1 MLTYIQS
8 LGTSFT
14 HTHVKECFGIFE
26 IQKKLS
32 QNQRN
37 ERPIGSVSRDQKPNA
52 E

>member
-8 LGTSFT
+8 LETSFT

-37 ERPIGSVSRDQKPNA
+37 ERPI
-52 E
+52 